1 MLFSLFLFPA
11 SFLRHDHRRLTTLGA
26 VHAAAIIGQDG
37 ERVVVTLAATRNLV
51 LVYPGAP
58 DRVAVVT
65 AVQRQK
71 RELVLAAAD
80 ADARFLVLAEF
91 TLEADKTSHDKPR
104 LELLTKRKN

>member
-11 SFLRHDHRRLTTLGA
+11 SFLRHDHRRLAALGA
-26 VHAAAIIGQDG
+26 VHAAGVVGQHG

-51 LVYPGAP
+51 LVDPGAP

-71 RELVLAAAD
+71 RKLGLAAAD
-80 ADARFLVLAEF
+80 ADAQFLVLAEF
-91 TLEADKTSHDKPR
+91 ALEADKTTHDKPR
-104 LELLTKRKN
+104 VEPLECLT